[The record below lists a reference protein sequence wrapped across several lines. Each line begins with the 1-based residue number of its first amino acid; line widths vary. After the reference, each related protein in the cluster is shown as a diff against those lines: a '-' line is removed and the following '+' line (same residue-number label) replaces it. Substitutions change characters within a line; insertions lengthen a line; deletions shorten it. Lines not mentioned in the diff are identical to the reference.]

1 MLRMNVKAE
10 NHESPQA
17 GDVVK
22 YVLAALLVVVG
33 LVGFYWFQAWATPL
47 RALLPAAGLIAAGGV
62 FALTAKGRQAL
73 DYFSEARFELRKVI
87 WPTREVT
94 LRTTMMVIIVV
105 IVISLLL
112 GVIDFV
118 LQGGIR
124 FLLRL

>member
-1 MLRMNVKAE
+1 MNVKAE

-22 YVLAALLVVVG
+22 YVIAALLVVAG
-33 LVGFYWFQAWATPL
+33 LVGFYWFSTWATQL
-47 RALLPAAGLIAAGGV
+47 RALLVGAGLVAGGAV
-62 FALTAKGRQAL
+62 FVLTSKGRQAL
-73 DYFSEARFELRKVI
+73 EYFAEARFELRKVI

-94 LRTTMMVIIVV
+94 LRTSMMVIVVV

-118 LQGGIR
+118 LQGGVR